1 MATKLTT
8 AAVLKFAPKGER
20 REIGDATPGLVLVV
34 QPSGSKSWA
43 MRFRRPDGR
52 SAKLTLGVL
61 DTSDR
66 ETLDDPKLG
75 GPLTLGMAR
84 ELANQIN
91 RQRARGID
99 VVEHYKAEASR
110 KRNAAAD
117 EAANTFGGV
126 AREFYIH
133 HRTKWG
139 TRPRRW
145 RDDSRLL
152 GLRWASGSDPA
163 EVEPEIVKGSLA
175 DTWSSKPVA
184 QIDAHDIIAVIDD
197 AAKNGI
203 PGLERANPGASPAR
217 GRKMFAALSGLF
229 RWLQQRRRIAVN
241 PAKGV
246 WHPGAPEARDRI
258 LDDNE
263 IRLFWHACETLKP
276 PYGALLRFLLMAGC
290 RRDEASKIQYGE
302 IDNEGVLTIPKERA
316 KNHLE
321 HKVPLPQLVLDILDS
336 VPPKIDGQG
345 PPVTPKEHD
354 LIFGDARNRPP
365 QDFSRVKIA
374 LDAEMKLLAK
384 REGRSI
390 APWRIHDLRRSC
402 ASGMQ
407 ALGIRHEIVEKALN
421 HQSGSFAGVAGTY
434 QRAELLPERREAL
447 QSWAAHVEGLVTERE
462 KEVPSLD
469 AARKRRK
476 Q

>member
-8 AAVLKFAPKGER
+8 AAVLKYAPKGER
-20 REIGDATPGLVLVV
+20 REIGDTTTGLVLLI

-43 MRFRRPDGR
+43 MRFRRPSGVA
-52 SAKLTLGVL
+52 AKLTLGPL

-66 ETLDDPKLG
+66 ETLDDPVLG
-75 GPLTLGMAR
+75 APLTLGQAR
-84 ELANQIN
+84 ELANRIN
-91 RQRARGID
+91 RERARGID

-110 KRNAAAD
+110 KRAAAAD
-117 EAANTFGGV
+117 AAASTFSGV

-145 RDDSRLL
+145 RDDARLL
-152 GLRWASGSDPA
+152 GLRWAPGSDPDA
-163 EVEPEIVKGSLA
+163 VDPVIVKGSLA

-184 QIDAHDIIAVIDD
+184 QIDAHDIIAVVDD

-203 PGLERANPGASPAR
+203 PGLERANSGASPAR

-229 RWLQQRRRIAVN
+229 RWLQQCRRIAVN

-246 WHPGAPEARDRI
+246 WHPGAPPSRDRI
-258 LDDNE
+258 LDDGE
-263 IRLFWHACETLKP
+263 IRLFWMACETLKQ
-276 PYGALLRFLLMAGC
+276 PYGSLLRLLLLSGT

-302 IDNEGVLTIPKERA
+302 IDDQGVLTIPKERT

-321 HKVPLPQLVLDILDS
+321 HKVPLPQLAI
-336 VPPKIDGQG
+336 
-345 PPVTPKEHD
+345 D
-354 LIFGDARNRPP
+354 LIGSPSRIEGQERELVFGDARNRPP

-374 LDAEMKLLAK
+374 LDAELERLAK
-384 REGRSI
+384 KEGRTI
-390 APWRIHDLRRSC
+390 APWRVHDLRRSC

-407 ALGIRHEIVEKALN
+407 ALGIRHEVIERALN
-421 HQSGSFAGVAGTY
+421 HTSGSFAGVAGTY
-434 QRAELLPERREAL
+434 QRAELMPERREAL
-447 QSWAAHVEGLVTERE
+447 ARWAAHVEGLVSDRA
-462 KEVPSLD
+462 KGVANID
-469 AARKRRK
+469 AARKQRK